1 MSKDY
6 TLEDVKKFI
15 QNELNEEPRYKNVEI
30 DDIEVTGYKAIYIH
44 DDNRL
49 ITVIDEDN
57 DEDFHV
63 ALFIS
68 NSLSVLEDE
77 DTMNDHYVDSCVPS
91 GLDGIIEMIMY
102 FLEEYY
108 PEFDDEFDEW

>member
-30 DDIEVTGYKAIYIH
+30 DDIEVAGYKAIYIH

-77 DTMNDHYVDSCVPS
+77 DTMDDHYVDICVPS